1 MFWVFGH
8 NACGI
13 LALWPGLNTYL
24 LHSKVRSYPLDSQ
37 GSPSSV
43 FIHCFLL
50 LLFFFNNVLI
60 SHSSFLL
67 ENNSLVSGLAE
78 KSLGYRMRSVMSY
91 TRLCVWSVSPILFSP
106 FFISWFMNSIF
117 SNTVTCFGST
127 QQEVLFP
134 CLFFCLLIST
144 LLSWISSLL
153 LLSRF
158 SRVWLCVTP

>member
-1 MFWVFGH
+1 MWDLSTLTRIEHISPAFKSEVLTTGQ
-8 NACGI
+8 
-13 LALWPGLNTYL
+13 PG
-24 LHSKVRSYPLDSQ
+24 KSQ
-37 GSPSSV
+37 LCFYTLFSSS
-43 FIHCFLL
+43 F
-50 LLFFFNNVLI
+50 FFFNNVLI